1 MTYKDMVQALDNVGV
16 TLMEMEIKGKQCF
29 KLAEVLKVLNAIR
42 NDLESK
48 DKEGVERKDDDISD

>member
-1 MTYKDMVQALDNVGV
+1 MTYKDMVQTLDSVGV
-16 TLMEMEIKGKQCF
+16 VLMEMEIKGKQCF
-29 KLAEVLKVLNAIR
+29 KLADVLKALNAIR